1 MSLRL
6 AENTLDLAE
15 REVLRLNDA
24 DGLAVTCLD
33 GAVWITQADDPED
46 VVLKPGQD
54 FVLNRPGLTLVSAP
68 VSRAS
73 ILIRPATKVS
83 RHPRPSAHELRRAA

>member
-24 DGLAVTCLD
+24 EGLAVTCLD

-46 VVLKPGQD
+46 VVLKSGQD
-54 FVLNRPGLTLVSAP
+54 FVLDRPGLTLVSAP

-73 ILIRPATKVS
+73 ILIRPAAKS
-83 RHPRPSAHELRRAA
+83 ARRPRPSAHELRRAA